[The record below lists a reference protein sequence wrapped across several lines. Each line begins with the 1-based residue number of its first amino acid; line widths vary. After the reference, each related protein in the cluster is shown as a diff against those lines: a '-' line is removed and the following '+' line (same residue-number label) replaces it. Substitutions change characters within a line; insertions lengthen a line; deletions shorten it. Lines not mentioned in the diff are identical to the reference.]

1 VQKIWMSDIKNIS
14 SVDFQNE
21 FKIYF
26 SDVPEITKFYNG
38 GKPIEK
44 TDIWWNG
51 KYPNGYFDN

>member
-1 VQKIWMSDIKNIS
+1 MSDIKNIS